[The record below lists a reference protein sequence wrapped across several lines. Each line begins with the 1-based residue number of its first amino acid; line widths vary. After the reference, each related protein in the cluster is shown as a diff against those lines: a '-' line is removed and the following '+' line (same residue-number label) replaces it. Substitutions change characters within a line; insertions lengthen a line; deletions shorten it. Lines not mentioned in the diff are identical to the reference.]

1 MSLAILA
8 NKQFY
13 YAVWPLLLMW
23 MNEKTFRDWW
33 NFKVTF
39 YGITESQT
47 IPDYHIETKD
57 GKPCLKTLGFRFNS
71 LNFKTY
77 MWTSTDDITEKS
89 DIDADQSP
97 IRVVMECCP

>member
-1 MSLAILA
+1 MPLAILA

-13 YAVWPLLLMW
+13 YAVWPLLLRW

-33 NFKVTF
+33 SFKITF
-39 YGITESQT
+39 YGITGSQT
-47 IPDYHIETKD
+47 IPDYHIEIED

-71 LNFKTY
+71 LNFTTY

-89 DIDADQSP
+89 DIDGDESP
-97 IRVVMECCP
+97 IGVVMECCP

>member
-13 YAVWPLLLMW
+13 YAIWPLLLMW

-39 YGITESQT
+39 YGINGCQIS
-47 IPDYHIETKD
+47 PDYHIEIQAR
-57 GKPCLKTLGFRFNS
+57 KPCLKALGIRQISS
-71 LNFKTY
+71 LIKVT
-77 MWTSTDDITEKS
+77 
-89 DIDADQSP
+89 
-97 IRVVMECCP
+97 

>member
-13 YAVWPLLLMW
+13 YAIWPLLLMW

-39 YGITESQT
+39 YGIVGTQT
-47 IPDYHIETKD
+47 TPDYHIE
-57 GKPCLKTLGFRFNS
+57 
-71 LNFKTY
+71 
-77 MWTSTDDITEKS
+77 I
-89 DIDADQSP
+89 
-97 IRVVMECCP
+97 